1 MQAEQAALRQGLQ
14 QLGRN
19 LNETGDRSA
28 MVNRE
33 VGSALGRANL
43 SMQQTQEGLE
53 QAAARQRMPT
63 QEASETVDALNRLA
77 LALLNNAQQIQQQ
90 ESGTGL
96 QQAMQQ
102 LAELAKQQGSL
113 NGQSNSLLP
122 MNLSPSAMAS
132 ELQRLAA
139 QQRNIAQQLDG
150 VSKNVGGREDVL
162 GNLDALAAEAERI
175 AREMEGGRLPPET
188 RARQERLFHRL
199 LDAGR
204 SLERDEQ
211 TDERVAERPG
221 QFDPSTGAPLDADL
235 LDDGMRYRV
244 PTPAEL
250 RALPPAYRRLILEYF
265 ERLNSAPAVPDG
277 R

>member
-1 MQAEQAALRQGLQ
+1 MI
-14 QLGRN
+14 
-19 LNETGDRSA
+19 
-28 MVNRE
+28 NRE

-43 SMQQTQEGLE
+43 SMQQTLEGLE
-53 QAAARQRMPT
+53 QAAAQQRMPT
-63 QEASETVDALNRLA
+63 QEAGETVDALNRLA
-77 LALLNNAQQIQQQ
+77 LALLNNAEQIGSQ

-96 QQAMQQ
+96 QQALQQ
-102 LAELAKQQGSL
+102 LADMAQQQGSL
-113 NGQSNSLLP
+113 NGQASSLLP
-122 MNLSPSAMAS
+122 MNLSPSAMAR
-132 ELQRLAA
+132 ELQRLGA
-139 QQRNIAQQLDG
+139 QQRNIAQQLEG
-150 VSKNVGGREDVL
+150 VSRNVGGRDDVL

-175 AREMEGGRLPPET
+175 AREMEAGRLPPET

-211 TDERVAERPG
+211 TDERVADRPG
-221 QFDPSTGAPLDADL
+221 AFDPTDAGALDERL
-235 LDDGMRYRV
+235 LDDGTRYRV

-265 ERLNSAPAVPDG
+265 ERLNRAAEPGPAPG